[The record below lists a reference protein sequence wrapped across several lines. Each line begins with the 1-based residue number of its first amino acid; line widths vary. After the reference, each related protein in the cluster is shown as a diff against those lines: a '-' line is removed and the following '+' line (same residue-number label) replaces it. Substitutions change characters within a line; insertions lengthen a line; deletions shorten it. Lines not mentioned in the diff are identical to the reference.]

1 MLGSLV
7 VLIALSLVGLALAI
21 GGLWVVRHFVDH
33 QTLMTHH
40 DVSGYMLS
48 IVGTLYAVV
57 LGLIVVGSL
66 TRFQQARLNVE
77 NEANTLHD
85 IFHLAQGLPK
95 DIQVKIRSDCRSYAG
110 YVVNEEWQAMELG
123 GQSENAHVVMSDF
136 WNRITTLKPVDGG
149 QGNVQSALLSQLDEL
164 GDCRHTRLLDAKPEF
179 DPYIWAAIISGGV
192 ILIVFTY
199 FFGVEKFAVQAL
211 MTGLVTIVLAIN
223 WIIIALF
230 GYPYSG
236 DVKVSSDAFS
246 SVSRH
251 FDQEV
256 KRIGY

>member
-1 MLGSLV
+1 MLGSFV
-7 VLIALSLVGLALAI
+7 VLLALSGLGLCLAI
-21 GGLWVVRHFVDH
+21 GGLWIVRHYVDH
-33 QTLMTHH
+33 KTLMSHH
-40 DVSGYMLS
+40 DVTGYMLS

-57 LGLIVVGSL
+57 LGLIVVGAL
-66 TRFQQARLNVE
+66 TRFQQARLDVE

-85 IFHLAQGLPK
+85 MFHLAQGLPK
-95 DIQVKIRSDCRSYAG
+95 DLQVKIRSDCRSYATF
-110 YVVNEEWQAMELG
+110 VVNEEWKAMELG
-123 GQSENAHVVMSDF
+123 GQSENAHEVMTDF
-136 WNRITTLKPVDGG
+136 WNRITKFKPSDDGET
-149 QGNVQSALLSQLDEL
+149 NVQSALLSQLDEL
-164 GDCRHTRLLDAKPEF
+164 GDFRHTRLLDAKPEF
-179 DPYIWAAIISGGV
+179 DPYIWGAIISGGF

-223 WIIIALF
+223 LVIIALF